1 VSLPAWTASAGLTPR
16 RASADA
22 LHGRSPKLDQWI
34 CYWSIPFFYTLFGL
48 IFVLLAR
55 VMPPQSPTA
64 SVDEVL
70 SYMKAPKLAI
80 GMALLALTLGLAS
93 LSSGVIVVQMKRME
107 GVSPVLPYAYLTSL
121 AVAGVPGCLF
131 PGFVFALGVFRP
143 EYSSQIQRML
153 FDVGFMS
160 FVGSLG
166 CFIVQYLVFAIAIFL
181 DRRRIFPKWLGY
193 ITIWALVTELVAI
206 PIWITRTGP
215 FAWNGLLSFWLG
227 TAIFVGWEFCMCV
240 CLYRAIKNQPLE
252 ELVERGIIRGQ

>member
-1 VSLPAWTASAGLTPR
+1 MTESTWAVRTGAPHSASTE
-16 RASADA
+16 A
-22 LHGRSPKLDQWI
+22 LFEGNPKLDQWI
-34 CYWSIPFFYTLFGL
+34 CFGSIPFFYTVFGL

-55 VMPPQSPTA
+55 IMPPQSPTA
-64 SVDEVL
+64 SAEHVL
-70 SYMKAPKLAI
+70 AYMKAPKLAL

-93 LSSGVIVVQMKRME
+93 LASGVIVVQMKRME
-107 GVSPVLPYAYLTSL
+107 GVGPVLPYAYLTAL

-143 EYSSQIQRML
+143 EYSPQIQRML
-153 FDVGFMS
+153 YDLGFLS

-181 DRRRIFPKWLGY
+181 DRRMIFPRWLGY
-193 ITIWALVTELVAI
+193 LTIWALVTELVAI

-215 FAWNGLLSFWLG
+215 FAWDGLLSFWLG

-252 ELVERGIIRGQ
+252 ELIGGGMTHGQ